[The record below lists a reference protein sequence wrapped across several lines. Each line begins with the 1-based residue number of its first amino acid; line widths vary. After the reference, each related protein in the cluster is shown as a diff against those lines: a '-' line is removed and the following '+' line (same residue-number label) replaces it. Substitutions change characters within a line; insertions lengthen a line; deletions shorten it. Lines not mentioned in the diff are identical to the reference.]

1 MSSRRTEKTG
11 KANRAAGA
19 RGWNTAL
26 RTPWTVA
33 CAVVTVLVGP
43 AAATASALDRANAA
57 PPYHAHENHENH
69 EDHEDHESHK
79 NRETRLPYVTPY
91 ATLPQSLKRS
101 HSLG

>member
-57 PPYHAHENHENH
+57 PPYHAHENHENR
-69 EDHEDHESHK
+69 EDHK

>member
-11 KANRAAGA
+11 KANKAAGA
-19 RGWNTAL
+19 RDWNTAL

-57 PPYHAHENHENH
+57 PPYHAHEDHKNHETH
-69 EDHEDHESHK
+69 
-79 NRETRLPYVTPY
+79 LPYVTPY

>member
-11 KANRAAGA
+11 KANRASGA

-69 EDHEDHESHK
+69 ENHEDHESHK

>member
-1 MSSRRTEKTG
+1 M
-11 KANRAAGA
+11 
-19 RGWNTAL
+19 

-69 EDHEDHESHK
+69 KNHEAH
-79 NRETRLPYVTPY
+79 LPYVTPY

>member
-69 EDHEDHESHK
+69 EDHK

>member
-57 PPYHAHENHENH
+57 PPYHAHENHE
-69 EDHEDHESHK
+69 DHESHK

>member
-1 MSSRRTEKTG
+1 MSSRRTEKAG
-11 KANRAAGA
+11 KANKAAGA
-19 RGWNTAL
+19 GGWSTAL

-69 EDHEDHESHK
+69 KNHEAH
-79 NRETRLPYVTPY
+79 LPYVTPY

>member
-1 MSSRRTEKTG
+1 MSSRRIEKTG
-11 KANRAAGA
+11 KANKTAGA
-19 RGWNTAL
+19 GGWNTAL

-57 PPYHAHENHENH
+57 PPYHAHENHEDHKNH
-69 EDHEDHESHK
+69 ETH
-79 NRETRLPYVTPY
+79 LPYVTPY

>member
-11 KANRAAGA
+11 KANKAAGVG
-19 RGWNTAL
+19 GWNTAL

-33 CAVVTVLVGP
+33 CAVATVLVGP

-69 EDHEDHESHK
+69 ENHK
-79 NRETRLPYVTPY
+79 NHETHFPYVTPY

>member
-1 MSSRRTEKTG
+1 MSSRRTEKAG
-11 KANRAAGA
+11 KANKAAGA
-19 RGWNTAL
+19 GGWNTAL

-57 PPYHAHENHENH
+57 PPYHSHENHGNHENH
-69 EDHEDHESHK
+69 EVHV
-79 NRETRLPYVTPY
+79 PYAIPY
-91 ATLPQSLKRS
+91 ATLPQPLKRS

>member
-11 KANRAAGA
+11 KANKAAGA
-19 RGWNTAL
+19 GGWNTAL

-57 PPYHAHENHENH
+57 PPYHAHENHGTH
-69 EDHEDHESHK
+69 
-79 NRETRLPYVTPY
+79 LPYVTPY
-91 ATLPQSLKRS
+91 ATLPQPLKRS
-101 HSLG
+101 HSRG

>member
-11 KANRAAGA
+11 KTNKAAGA

-26 RTPWTVA
+26 RTPWAVA

-57 PPYHAHENHENH
+57 PPHHVHEN
-69 EDHEDHESHK
+69 HEDHESHK
-79 NRETRLPYVTPY
+79 NHETRLPYVTPY

>member
-1 MSSRRTEKTG
+1 MSSRRTEKTD

-57 PPYHAHENHENH
+57 PPYHAHENHETR
-69 EDHEDHESHK
+69 EDHK

>member
-11 KANRAAGA
+11 KANKAAGTG
-19 RGWNTAL
+19 GWNTAL

-57 PPYHAHENHENH
+57 PPYHAHENHE
-69 EDHEDHESHK
+69 DHK
-79 NRETRLPYVTPY
+79 NPVTYFPYVTPY

>member
-57 PPYHAHENHENH
+57 PPYHAHEH
-69 EDHEDHESHK
+69 HEDHESHK
-79 NRETRLPYVTPY
+79 KRETRLPYVTPY

>member
-11 KANRAAGA
+11 KANKAAGA
-19 RGWNTAL
+19 GGWNTAL

-43 AAATASALDRANAA
+43 ASALDRANAA

-69 EDHEDHESHK
+69 KNHETH
-79 NRETRLPYVTPY
+79 LPYVTPY

>member
-1 MSSRRTEKTG
+1 
-11 KANRAAGA
+11 
-19 RGWNTAL
+19 L

-69 EDHEDHESHK
+69 EDHK

>member
-11 KANRAAGA
+11 KANKAAGTG
-19 RGWNTAL
+19 GWNTAL

-69 EDHEDHESHK
+69 K
-79 NRETRLPYVTPY
+79 NPVTHLPYVTPY

>member
-69 EDHEDHESHK
+69 ENHESHK

>member
-11 KANRAAGA
+11 KANKAAGTG
-19 RGWNTAL
+19 GWNTAL
-26 RTPWTVA
+26 RTSWTVA

-57 PPYHAHENHENH
+57 PPYHAHENHQNHKNH
-69 EDHEDHESHK
+69 ETH
-79 NRETRLPYVTPY
+79 LPYVTPY

>member
-1 MSSRRTEKTG
+1 MSSRRTEKAG
-11 KANRAAGA
+11 KANKAAGA
-19 RGWNTAL
+19 RGWSTAL

-57 PPYHAHENHENH
+57 PPYHAHENHEIRKNH
-69 EDHEDHESHK
+69 ENHK
-79 NRETRLPYVTPY
+79 NHEAHLPYATPY

>member
-1 MSSRRTEKTG
+1 MSSRRTEKAG
-11 KANRAAGA
+11 KANKAAGA
-19 RGWNTAL
+19 GGWSTAL

-69 EDHEDHESHK
+69 KNHEAH
-79 NRETRLPYVTPY
+79 LPYVIPY

>member
-1 MSSRRTEKTG
+1 MSSRRTEETG
-11 KANRAAGA
+11 KANKAAGA
-19 RGWNTAL
+19 GGWSTAL

-57 PPYHAHENHENH
+57 PPYHVHEN
-69 EDHEDHESHK
+69 HEDHESHK
-79 NRETRLPYVTPY
+79 NHETRLPYVTPY

>member
-11 KANRAAGA
+11 KANKAAGTG
-19 RGWNTAL
+19 GWNTAL

-57 PPYHAHENHENH
+57 PPYHAHENHKNH
-69 EDHEDHESHK
+69 ETH
-79 NRETRLPYVTPY
+79 LPYVTPY

>member
-11 KANRAAGA
+11 KANKAAGA
-19 RGWNTAL
+19 GGWSTAL

-57 PPYHAHENHENH
+57 PPYHAHENHEHHKNH
-69 EDHEDHESHK
+69 EAH
-79 NRETRLPYVTPY
+79 LPYVTPY

>member
-69 EDHEDHESHK
+69 EDHESHK

>member
-11 KANRAAGA
+11 KANKAAGA

-57 PPYHAHENHENH
+57 PPYHAHENHE
-69 EDHEDHESHK
+69 DHESHK
-79 NRETRLPYVTPY
+79 NHETRRPYVTPY

>member
-69 EDHEDHESHK
+69 ENHEDHK

>member
-1 MSSRRTEKTG
+1 MSSRRTEKTD

-69 EDHEDHESHK
+69 ENHEDHK

>member
-11 KANRAAGA
+11 KANKAAGA

-69 EDHEDHESHK
+69 EDHK